1 MLCKLTP
8 EEEVRMHILLK
19 GIADD
24 PNALEMQKFIQHG
37 SVTTYEHCLRVTRIA
52 FWLNIH
58 LHARADEASLVKGA
72 FLHDFYLYDWHNCS
86 NITHWHGFKHARI
99 ARYNAETVFKLTDKE
114 KDIIQSHMWPLN
126 PTDIPTAARPRLSAW
141 PTRCRRAMRRCWNGR
156 RKERNKTL
164 LAPLLPFWRKRHLPP
179 YWGSLSRRGRQDY
192 YGGNTMPDQYT
203 RTRAQLGTPALDV
216 LRRAHVAVFGIGG
229 VGGQAVEVLARSGVG
244 ELSLFDSD
252 TVALSNLNRQLVAL
266 HSTLGQYKVDAMA
279 ARIADI
285 DPTIIVHA
293 NRMFYNAETAP
304 DVDLTQFDYVL
315 DCIDTVSAKLL
326 LIRCCK
332 KDGVPILCSMGA
344 ANKLDP
350 TAFRVADI
358 EKTTVDPL
366 AKVIRLECRKRRL
379 GKVKVVFS
387 EEQTLPPLQ
396 EEIEEAP
403 TAARRTVPA
412 SNAFVPAAC
421 GLVCGSEVIK
431 DLLRKAGVYRGK
443 K

>member
-1 MLCKLTP
+1 
-8 EEEVRMHILLK
+8 
-19 GIADD
+19 
-24 PNALEMQKFIQHG
+24 
-37 SVTTYEHCLRVTRIA
+37 
-52 FWLNIH
+52 
-58 LHARADEASLVKGA
+58 
-72 FLHDFYLYDWHNCS
+72 
-86 NITHWHGFKHARI
+86 
-99 ARYNAETVFKLTDKE
+99 
-114 KDIIQSHMWPLN
+114 
-126 PTDIPTAARPRLSAW
+126 
-141 PTRCRRAMRRCWNGR
+141 
-156 RKERNKTL
+156 
-164 LAPLLPFWRKRHLPP
+164 
-179 YWGSLSRRGRQDY
+179 
-192 YGGNTMPDQYT
+192 MPDQYT

-332 KDGVPILCSMGA
+332 KAGVPILCSMGA

-358 EKTTVDPL
+358 EKITVDPL

-421 GLVCGSEVIK
+421 GLVCGSEAVK

>member
-1 MLCKLTP
+1 
-8 EEEVRMHILLK
+8 
-19 GIADD
+19 
-24 PNALEMQKFIQHG
+24 
-37 SVTTYEHCLRVTRIA
+37 
-52 FWLNIH
+52 
-58 LHARADEASLVKGA
+58 
-72 FLHDFYLYDWHNCS
+72 
-86 NITHWHGFKHARI
+86 
-99 ARYNAETVFKLTDKE
+99 
-114 KDIIQSHMWPLN
+114 
-126 PTDIPTAARPRLSAW
+126 
-141 PTRCRRAMRRCWNGR
+141 
-156 RKERNKTL
+156 
-164 LAPLLPFWRKRHLPP
+164 
-179 YWGSLSRRGRQDY
+179 
-192 YGGNTMPDQYT
+192 MPDQYT

-326 LIRCCK
+326 LIRRCK
-332 KDGVPILCSMGA
+332 EAGVPILCSMGA

-350 TAFRVADI
+350 TAFKVADI
-358 EKTTVDPL
+358 EKTAVDPL
-366 AKVIRLECRKRRL
+366 AKVIRIECRKRRL

-387 EEQTLPPLQ
+387 EEPPLPPLA
-396 EEIEEAP
+396 EETLETP
-403 TAARRTVPA
+403 VVARRTVPA
-412 SNAFVPAAC
+412 IASAIRV
-421 GLVCGSEVIK
+421 LDS
-431 DLLRKAGVYRGK
+431 AGICIRNT
-443 K
+443 

>member
-1 MLCKLTP
+1 M
-8 EEEVRMHILLK
+8 I
-19 GIADD
+19 
-24 PNALEMQKFIQHG
+24 
-37 SVTTYEHCLRVTRIA
+37 
-52 FWLNIH
+52 
-58 LHARADEASLVKGA
+58 
-72 FLHDFYLYDWHNCS
+72 
-86 NITHWHGFKHARI
+86 
-99 ARYNAETVFKLTDKE
+99 
-114 KDIIQSHMWPLN
+114 
-126 PTDIPTAARPRLSAW
+126 
-141 PTRCRRAMRRCWNGR
+141 
-156 RKERNKTL
+156 
-164 LAPLLPFWRKRHLPP
+164 
-179 YWGSLSRRGRQDY
+179 
-192 YGGNTMPDQYT
+192 DQYT

-358 EKTTVDPL
+358 EGRLFGGADPAAAAGGNRGSPHRCAPHGARQQRL
-366 AKVIRLECRKRRL
+366 CARRLRAGLRVRGRQGPAAQGRRLPRQKVISLR
-379 GKVKVVFS
+379 
-387 EEQTLPPLQ
+387 
-396 EEIEEAP
+396 
-403 TAARRTVPA
+403 PA
-412 SNAFVPAAC
+412 
-421 GLVCGSEVIK
+421 GT
-431 DLLRKAGVYRGK
+431 KAGRFA
-443 K
+443 